1 VIYNIFHYHWLGT
14 NHFTLGYLF
23 PRANIS
29 FTPNKHPTIS
39 FLFAQE
45 NTVSNFQ
52 SLPTCPTVGS
62 EYFIFH
68 FLQVIYLSV
77 LCTPVIVL
85 CLEFVCVVHP
95 CHCTIPSACLCC
107 APLSLYYRYIFSL
120 SALCT
125 LVIVLYLQFVRVVH
139 PCHCTMPSVC
149 LCCAPL
155 SLYYIF
161 SLSVLSSRIIV
172 LYLQFVRI
180 MHSCH
185 CTIPSVCLS
194 VRSLIH
200 INVYNIGVTIQVN
213 DLTFK
218 SQYYHLS
225 VRSECIRNVMENDN
239 TRKYKAD
246 YGTERLGLDWRC
258 LTPLS
263 TIFQLYR
270 GVQFYWWRKP
280 EYPEKTTDLP
290 QVTDKLH
297 HIMLCASPWSRFELT
312 TSVVIGTGCIGS
324 CKSNCHTITATT
336 TL

>member
-1 VIYNIFHYHWLGT
+1 M
-14 NHFTLGYLF
+14 
-23 PRANIS
+23 
-29 FTPNKHPTIS
+29 
-39 FLFAQE
+39 
-45 NTVSNFQ
+45 SN
-52 SLPTCPTVGS
+52 CRVR
-62 EYFIFH
+62 IFH
-68 FLQVIYLSV
+68 FS
-77 LCTPVIVL
+77 
-85 CLEFVCVVHP
+85 
-95 CHCTIPSACLCC
+95 
-107 APLSLYYRYIFSL
+107 FSSGNL
-120 SALCT
+120 
-125 LVIVLYLQFVRVVH
+125 FVRVVH

-218 SQYYHLS
+218 SQYHHLS

-246 YGTERLGLDWRC
+246 YGTERFGLDWRC

-263 TIFQLYR
+263 IIFQLYR

>member
-1 VIYNIFHYHWLGT
+1 M
-14 NHFTLGYLF
+14 
-23 PRANIS
+23 
-29 FTPNKHPTIS
+29 
-39 FLFAQE
+39 
-45 NTVSNFQ
+45 
-52 SLPTCPTVGS
+52 
-62 EYFIFH
+62 
-68 FLQVIYLSV
+68 

-85 CLEFVCVVHP
+85 YLQLVCVVHL
-95 CHCTIPSACLCC
+95 CHCTTGISSACPRC
-107 APLSLYYRYIFSL
+107 PSLSLYYAFSL
-120 SALCT
+120 SVLCT
-125 LVIVLYLQFVRVVH
+125 LVIVLCLQFVRVVH

-218 SQYYHLS
+218 SQYHHLS

-246 YGTERLGLDWRC
+246 YGTERFGLD
-258 LTPLS
+258 
-263 TIFQLYR
+263 
-270 GVQFYWWRKP
+270 
-280 EYPEKTTDLP
+280 
-290 QVTDKLH
+290 
-297 HIMLCASPWSRFELT
+297 
-312 TSVVIGTGCIGS
+312 
-324 CKSNCHTITATT
+324 
-336 TL
+336 